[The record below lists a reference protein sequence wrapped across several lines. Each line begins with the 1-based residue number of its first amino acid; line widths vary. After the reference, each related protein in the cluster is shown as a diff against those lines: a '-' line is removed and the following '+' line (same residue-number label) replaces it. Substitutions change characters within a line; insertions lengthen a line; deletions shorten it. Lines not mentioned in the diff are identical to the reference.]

1 MSSTLRLASLA
12 LAALGPALCPAVGAA
27 EYPDARTTEH
37 WMQLNPGSL
46 PQWPTPDELSRW
58 DEVGRDFTLTD
69 PPTGEVHAIGE
80 FEPMQGVLIRYP
92 FGLTLPTI
100 AALTQAAPLTTIVS
114 SQSAENTVRNQY
126 TNAGIDLA
134 RCTFIQAPTQSYWTR
149 DYGPWY
155 IETGEGVAIVDFP
168 YNRPRPG
175 DDNIPVVMAGWLGVD
190 LYGMDVIHT
199 GGNWMCDGV
208 DRAASTTL
216 VEEENPGLTPAVIEQ
231 RIGDYLG
238 IEDYLTVP
246 DPNNEYIDH
255 IDCWGKYL
263 DVDKVLVRSVPQSH
277 AQYDEIEAAAAAF
290 AGATSGWGTPYEVF
304 RVNTP
309 GNQPYTN
316 SLILNDH
323 VFVPVTNSSYD
334 AAALAVYAQAMPGYT
349 IVPCTGSWLSTDAL
363 HCRTRGIADT
373 GMLGLRHRPLSGAVP
388 VAEAVVDVS
397 LRALSGSA
405 LIADSLAVHWRADGG
420 AWQRQLLQPAGG
432 DRYTASLAL
441 PADAD
446 TVDYFVGAADASGRT
461 RRQPRMGALDPHRFT
476 VIHPVVPD
484 PPVAAIQ
491 WTGAQLR
498 ITWEV
503 PEGATAVKVEW
514 ADDPAGPW
522 IPRAQVDAP
531 AAEYL
536 ESVSGPVGLYRLRS
550 VGP

>member
-1 MSSTLRLASLA
+1 MHSSSWLVGLV
-12 LAALGPALCPAVGAA
+12 LAATCHALSP
-27 EYPDARTTEH
+27 ERLPDAATTEA
-37 WMQLNPGSL
+37 WLQANPGSL
-46 PQWPTPDELSRW
+46 PKWPTPDELLRW

-69 PPTGEVHAIGE
+69 PPVGEVHAIGE

-92 FGLTLPTI
+92 FGLSITTI

-126 TNAGIDLA
+126 TAAGIDLA

-155 IETGEGVAIVDFP
+155 IETEAGVAIVDFP

-175 DDNIPVVMAGWLGVD
+175 DDNIPVVVAGWLDID

-277 AQYDEIEAAAAAF
+277 PQYDEIEAAAAAF
-290 AGATSGWGTPYEVF
+290 AAATSAWGTPYEIW

-309 GNQPYTN
+309 NNQPYTN
-316 SLILNDH
+316 SLVLNDH
-323 VFVPVTNSSYD
+323 VFVPVMNSTHD

-349 IVPCTGSWLSTDAL
+349 VVPCTGSWLSTDAL

-373 GMLGLRHRPLSGAVP
+373 GMLVLRHTPLAGQVSA
-388 VAEAVVDVS
+388 ADAVVDVS
-397 LRALSGSA
+397 VRALSGSP
-405 LIADSLAVHWRADGG
+405 LVADSLAVSWSADGG
-420 AWQRQLLQPAGG
+420 PWQRQLLQHAGG
-432 DRYTASLAL
+432 DRYTALLAL

-446 TVDYFVGAADASGRT
+446 SVEYFVGAADGSGRT
-461 RRQPRMGALDPHRFT
+461 RRQPRMGTQDPHRFT
-476 VIHPVVPD
+476 VLPAVVPD
-484 PPVAAIQ
+484 APVASIE

-498 ITWEV
+498 ITWDV
-503 PEGATAVKVEW
+503 PQGAAAVKVEW
-514 ADDPAGPW
+514 ADSLAGPW
-522 IPRAQVDAP
+522 NTRAQVEAP
-531 AAEYL
+531 AGEYL
-536 ESVSGPVGLYRLRS
+536 ESVPGPVGLYRLRS
-550 VGP
+550 VAP

>member
-199 GGNWMCDGV
+199 GGNWMCDG
-208 DRAASTTL
+208 
-216 VEEENPGLTPAVIEQ
+216 N
-231 RIGDYLG
+231 
-238 IEDYLTVP
+238 
-246 DPNNEYIDH
+246 
-255 IDCWGKYL
+255 
-263 DVDKVLVRSVPQSH
+263 
-277 AQYDEIEAAAAAF
+277 
-290 AGATSGWGTPYEVF
+290 
-304 RVNTP
+304 
-309 GNQPYTN
+309 
-316 SLILNDH
+316 
-323 VFVPVTNSSYD
+323 
-334 AAALAVYAQAMPGYT
+334 
-349 IVPCTGSWLSTDAL
+349 LS
-363 HCRTRGIADT
+363 
-373 GMLGLRHRPLSGAVP
+373 
-388 VAEAVVDVS
+388 
-397 LRALSGSA
+397 
-405 LIADSLAVHWRADGG
+405 
-420 AWQRQLLQPAGG
+420 
-432 DRYTASLAL
+432 
-441 PADAD
+441 
-446 TVDYFVGAADASGRT
+446 
-461 RRQPRMGALDPHRFT
+461 
-476 VIHPVVPD
+476 
-484 PPVAAIQ
+484 
-491 WTGAQLR
+491 
-498 ITWEV
+498 
-503 PEGATAVKVEW
+503 
-514 ADDPAGPW
+514 
-522 IPRAQVDAP
+522 
-531 AAEYL
+531 
-536 ESVSGPVGLYRLRS
+536 
-550 VGP
+550 